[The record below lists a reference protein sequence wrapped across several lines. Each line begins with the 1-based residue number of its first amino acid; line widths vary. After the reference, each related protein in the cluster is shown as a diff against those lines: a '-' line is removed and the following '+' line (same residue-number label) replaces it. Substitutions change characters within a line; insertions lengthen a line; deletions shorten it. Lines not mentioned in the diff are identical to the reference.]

1 MESLMI
7 SILLLCNF
15 VQFFSWAK
23 SFTLEKMKDFVTE
36 ILDYGGWKKLWEYVM
51 LHDNAMYKTNEKI
64 EELVTEN
71 KMLKS
76 EVETLKSEFDG
87 LIKRLVYLEQKPET
101 PLPKPLKGGKRSR

>member
-1 MESLMI
+1 MMETI
-7 SILLLCNF
+7 VITLLLLPYF

-23 SFTLEKMKDFVTE
+23 SFILEKMKDFVTE
-36 ILDYGGWKKLWEYVM
+36 ILDYGGWKKLWNYVM

-76 EVETLKSEFDG
+76 EVNGLK
-87 LIKRLVYLEQKPET
+87 KRLVNLEQPPET